1 MSWSEIQP
9 LLFQGFWDT
18 LYMVGWSTLIALL
31 GGLPIGVLLV
41 LTDKG
46 GMLHNALVNKVVGA
60 VVNVGR
66 SLPFIILL
74 IALIPFT
81 RFVVGQSVG
90 STAAVVPLAIGAI
103 PFFARLVETAIRE
116 VDRGLVEAVQ
126 AMGGGTPTVVFKALL
141 PQALPS
147 LVAGLTT
154 TVIVLIGYSA
164 MAGTVGGGGLGSVAV
179 QYGYQRFETS
189 VMIATVVALIVIVTA
204 VQIIGDAVVR
214 LLASG
219 RGGAAS
225 GRGGASAADGRAGK
239 RLARLGR
246 GRTAALAAAVVLPL
260 ALIGYGIGQSGGDKQ
275 TLRIAASPM
284 PHAEILEYV
293 EKNLAEKEG
302 LKLDIR
308 KFNDYVVPN
317 TATESGE
324 VDANFFQHKPYL
336 DDFNKK
342 NGTHIVPVVNVELEP
357 LGLYSKKVRSLK
369 GLGSGDTVAVPNDS
383 TNEGRALHLLAK
395 HGLIELKPGAGQEAT
410 LGDIAD
416 KKGLTFKELEAAAVP
431 RALDDV
437 DAAVVNGNY
446 AVDADLNPAKDA
458 LAAEK
463 VKGNPYA
470 NFLAV
475 KDGNQDDPRI
485 RKLTKL
491 LNSPQV
497 EEFIEKK
504 YKGAIEPAFGHVGS

>member
-18 LYMVGWSTLIALL
+18 LYMVGWSTLIALV

-41 LTDKG
+41 LTDRG

-204 VQIIGDAVVR
+204 VQIIGDAAVR

-219 RGGAAS
+219 RGGSAS
-225 GRGGASAADGRAGK
+225 GRGGSTADGGAGK

-246 GRTAALAAAVVLPL
+246 GRTVALAAAVVLPL

-275 TLRIAASPM
+275 TLKIAASPT

-302 LKLDIR
+302 IDLDIR

-342 NGTHIVPVVNVELEP
+342 NGTHIVPVVDVELEP
-357 LGLYSKKVRSLK
+357 LGLYSKKVDSLG

-463 VKGNPYA
+463 VAGNPYA

-475 KDGNQDDPRI
+475 KDGDQDDPRI
-485 RKLTKL
+485 RKLAKL